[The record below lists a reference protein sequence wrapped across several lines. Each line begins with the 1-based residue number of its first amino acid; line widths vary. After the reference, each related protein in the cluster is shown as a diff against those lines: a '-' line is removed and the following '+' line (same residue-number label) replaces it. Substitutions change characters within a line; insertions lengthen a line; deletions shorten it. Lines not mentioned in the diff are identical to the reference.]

1 MRQRSG
7 GEAFLPAGG
16 AHRRPL
22 RKWLQERDVLP
33 WRREQLP
40 LLWIGDELAA
50 VADLGVA
57 AAFAARPDEP
67 SWRVEWAGRGA
78 VTTGDVL
85 ASKWPVHPPI
95 R

>member
-1 MRQRSG
+1 
-7 GEAFLPAGG
+7 
-16 AHRRPL
+16 L
-22 RKWLQERDVLP
+22 RKWLQEHDVLP

-40 LLWIGDELAA
+40 LLCVGDELAA

-57 AAFAARPDEP
+57 AAFAARSDEP

-85 ASKWPVHPPI
+85 ASKWPAHPPI